1 MQDRVG
7 LPESLEKAFEHL
19 KSEPGDF
26 ELTKKRAA
34 AWETVRQKGRRG
46 LFLEKWKPFAAGL
59 AGVAV
64 AALAV
69 LIPVQISEW
78 QTAGKPKEVA
88 PPFTYS
94 QNAYEQKADYYR
106 SLGFEVTNL
115 NLETGLDF
123 VYNDNT
129 AYAIQHDKR
138 TKLFDINSDDEV
150 AYLAENGE
158 YTALNVTSNNFA
170 VADDQ
175 DDLYI
180 VNNRTLQVQKIDTI
194 GDVMWSLDWNVLPAR
209 LLFAQLD
216 LHSRKQQIVSVEW
229 KSGRVDLLLETNE
242 RYFNHAMPYYQ
253 SVAIDNGYE
262 IKLLVEDGEGRHWR
276 EIARSEEGALQTYG
290 IDSDFLHYTDK
301 KALYRYD
308 IRERKATKILATGG
322 EQHIIRPGSSDNGYL
337 ISVFK
342 ENEPYQPLTSS
353 AMRYGVLELWQVGLD
368 GQAPKK
374 LWEKADVPYTDRRL
388 LELPVTAAKEQPDW
402 IQLKAESSYDWVL
415 MVNRKTDEVK
425 ELPVKQEQ

>member
-7 LPESLEKAFEHL
+7 LPESLEKAFEQL

-26 ELTKKRAA
+26 ELAKKRAA
-34 AWETVRQKGRRG
+34 TWETVRQKGRRG

-59 AGVAV
+59 AGLAV
-64 AALAV
+64 AAMAV
-69 LIPVQISEW
+69 LIPVQINEW
-78 QTAGKPKEVA
+78 QTASQPKDVVQ
-88 PPFTYS
+88 PFTYS
-94 QNAYEQKADYYR
+94 QNAYEQKAEYYR
-106 SLGFEVTNL
+106 SLGFRVTNM

-150 AYLAENGE
+150 GYLAENGE
-158 YTALNVTSNNFA
+158 YTALNITSNNFA
-170 VADDQ
+170 VPDDQ

-194 GDVMWSLDWNVLPAR
+194 GDVMWSRDWNVLPAK

-229 KSGRVDLLLETNE
+229 KTGNLEVLLETDE
-242 RYFNHAMPYYQ
+242 RYYNHAMSYYQ
-253 SVAIDNGYE
+253 SVVIDNGYE
-262 IKLLVEDGEGRHWR
+262 IKLLVEDGDGRAWR
-276 EIARSEEGALQTYG
+276 EVARSEDGSLQTYG
-290 IDSDFLHYTDK
+290 IDSDNLHYTDK

-308 IRERKATKILATGG
+308 IRAAKSTPILQTGG
-322 EQHIIRPGSSDNGYL
+322 EQHIIRPGSSDNAYL

-353 AMRYGVLELWQVGLD
+353 AMRYGVLELWKVGLD
-368 GQAPKK
+368 GQTPIK
-374 LWEKADVPYTDRRL
+374 LWEKKEVPHVDRRL
-388 LELPVTAAKEQPDW
+388 LELPTGGVAPSDW
-402 IQLKAESSYDWVL
+402 IELKAESSDNWRVL
-415 MVNRKTDEVK
+415 VNRKTDEVK
-425 ELPVKQEQ
+425 ELPTKQQK